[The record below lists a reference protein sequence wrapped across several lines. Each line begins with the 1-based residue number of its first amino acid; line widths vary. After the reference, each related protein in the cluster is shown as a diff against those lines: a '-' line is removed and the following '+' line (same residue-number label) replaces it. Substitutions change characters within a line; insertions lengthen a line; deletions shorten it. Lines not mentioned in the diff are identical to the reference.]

1 MTIQLPPA
9 LEWVASLAVGSRW
22 PKGDEDAMAGLG
34 HIWEDAKRRLIAVV
48 DRLGPAGSAVLQHV
62 GGQVADQFTRFVQ
75 SLGSSIPD
83 VAGAAGQLG
92 LAARDTG
99 VQLQH
104 AKMMIL
110 AQLVWLANEIVDLS
124 FWAPEAIPAAVTSA
138 RVAVSLI
145 LRRLAMA
152 VARGAALLA
161 GMDLGIQGLQRLMH
175 DRTSWDWTSVG
186 ISAASGGI
194 GGGVGGIVGEG
205 ARGLFK
211 NAANTVIGKGVV
223 GGVSGIAG
231 GTAVTSVFGGPN
243 DVAMAASGG
252 VVGGVAGG
260 RKGRGRGTTPKI
272 DDINVHVPVVPHL
285 PKFEGGAGPGGTGV
299 TGTGGGGAEG
309 TSGAG
314 DGGSGDHRGGD
325 GQGSKAGEPVGGPS
339 VTSGEDTRSA
349 PPPTAGDDVP
359 SESAAPPAT
368 GGSSTAS
375 PGEHTSPTDT
385 GDGEGTAKSPT
396 GPAAGSPAE
405 ASGTTSGL
413 PGFETTL
420 TGDRPATGSA
430 SNGERPTANGTST
443 ARGGTGGQGSG
454 FRQFGSP
461 RDGGVW
467 MAPRAPG
474 WHDADGASPAAPAA
488 QQAPASANGTHPP
501 VSTGGTT
508 PTTVV
513 GHPVS
518 TGVGHPVTT
527 AGGHPVTTE
536 PAAPVAGHGGA
547 GLPSS
552 GSAGQAPVTH
562 TSDGPGHTAG
572 QGRTAPTSP
581 VAHAAEPPGTR
592 QEPAAQPTAATAP
605 PAQAPA
611 QTREPVQ
618 GTDHTGT
625 ATGTRPGPG
634 AGSTTVTAGTGNGGT
649 PVRTQDQAQP
659 APAPTQ
665 PTETPT
671 APARP
676 PLSSSTPN
684 APAATD
690 GTHNTAE
697 PNNHAQ
703 APAQPATAHTTTPEP
718 TPPHT
723 TQPTRPPLTSNA
735 PNTPATG
742 GTHNTA
748 VPDNGSSGGST
759 VRRPPAVSA
768 AATPSGASGG
778 TPHAPSPEPP
788 APTHGPAT
796 AQPPAT
802 AHATSGGSRQPGPTA
817 QPSAGPGGPFGP
829 RPSEVDRQA
838 PRLLLRSGF
847 DQRRFTF
854 QETRYTDL
862 TVRVAFNGD
871 AKDAADTVNSLQQGV
886 QQRFNDPNHRLP
898 NGDRLHITVEHVGP
912 EGNPHLTVDLVPH
925 GGRTDQYT
933 WPIGAEPTTY
943 THEFTHQLGLRDES
957 ADPTNPHRADAPGSL
972 LGDYRKPPADPGLD
986 QGGLRDRH
994 LQLLGT
1000 LTGGDEVSY
1009 RPPVESPGRARGSG
1023 QVPVQQAPDGR
1034 PPAAEAENP
1043 AGRPGALPEAPA
1055 TSGPVAPASRPGTEA
1070 GTPSESPADG
1080 STGRGPVSADPGW
1093 RNARASAPWTPRQ
1106 HTWVDPVAVPTRTEY
1121 PAAVP
1126 SRPHTPAPVISRA
1139 APPAEATASRPT
1151 PHDPAAQQHQPSAAE
1166 PTRPATDRPAA
1177 HEPSTRTPTS
1187 QEPTPARPTT
1197 REPADT
1203 PATSQRPATQESTTH
1218 ETTHQPTAH
1227 EPNSQ
1232 PATNEPTTRPAASRQ
1247 STTDEPSTR
1256 TPTRQET
1263 APARPTTHEPA
1274 TNQRPAT
1281 QESTSHEA
1289 ANQHTAQP
1297 ATHDPATQA
1306 PDHAPVDPH
1315 QAAPPPPTRPAPA
1328 APAAPVDPRHTTS
1341 LAEIKITDDPG
1352 PAAVRARID
1361 DILGDH
1367 RTDTT
1372 VVQGLDSQLTPGNF
1386 RANHPQMVDDAW
1398 RFQIIVNGRP
1408 HEVQITARPNPW
1420 QPAAHVPTKDQAEK
1434 DGKTDIES
1442 TAKSTFTPD
1451 PRKTQASRTLSAL
1464 NVAPAIT
1471 HPVNENLFATGS
1483 ANVSFG
1489 GANHETETVVTS
1501 EAETSNKLTL
1511 TGPTS
1516 PHIAQFAYTVTVL
1529 DHQGRPLGPGGRPPI
1544 TGSVTAEIPNRG
1556 TPAGTAPRAWEGWDP
1571 APAGRPAPEP
1581 GAHPEGQPL
1590 TIIGLGDARNAV
1602 FDALPEEKRP
1612 DAPAHMVINDFF
1624 TTKNVLNEFEHA
1636 AGWGMT
1642 STPIRF
1648 SDGSEGHLHLTLEP
1662 HGSTVL
1668 DTVDHKS
1675 EQGSNTST
1683 EHKASHVNKS
1693 SRSAGVSGGVVGQV
1707 KKSTE
1712 PGSHESTWAGGSV
1725 GYSYTAN
1732 RDHESRNYH
1741 TVKVASSHEH
1751 EGKADLVA
1759 TDVHFHISVT
1769 KQRFSPRLDGLHD
1782 TNNVQIG
1789 GRAVT
1794 DHPPGEHRISMEAP
1808 ITGQVRRVV
1817 QYPPTTHTPA
1827 ESNTSNSTTTH
1838 TPAQHAPAGPAHTAA
1853 PATHAE
1859 AAGSAGAEH
1868 PAQPHAAPAD
1878 APAAP
1883 TRPAP
1888 PAPPDAAGLR
1898 DPLNSQR
1905 TTYLKVPGSAELAN
1919 HIVTRLH
1926 TEAPGLLPP
1935 PAGAAGAPGGGH
1947 ARITPQAVKNLD
1959 ELHQQITPSA
1969 LARGGPDLIDGKF
1982 RITLDGSHLP
1992 GIDAKTFEI
2001 LVKADL
2007 GPGEHAGSQTSTT
2020 KNSISLTSGG
2030 DLVVTA
2036 GGKHAVTGSGNVRSS
2051 LNPPDTT
2058 RAFVSG
2064 NLEGSSSKSHVTTTA
2079 AATETKHEFSLKSSA
2094 DQFGY
2099 PVTYHVLV
2107 GRENSVH
2114 PTTVLD
2120 TGAGSAHAGQTR
2132 TFQPHSG
2139 QLVVEQHRP
2148 ATPADTPPP
2157 EHLAIPRLPQANF
2170 IRHVDDQQAFRESAE
2185 KALNSAF
2192 DQWHLGRTPDLS
2204 KVVDLLGGPDQ
2215 LRGAVTSS
2223 HGGWSNSGE
2232 EQVGWGIR
2240 QGAAGL
2246 STRTQMTDFHYL
2258 ETLPGEGKLTIE
2270 STSKTSTAVE
2280 DKWTRAGKGGV
2291 GPDFGK
2297 FPENPTNEHQSSYQI
2312 RGGFKVKGGATVT
2325 GGDAVKNEMS
2335 TTRTLATPKGTWHVY
2350 QAHARITTVGRVTDN
2365 SGKTYY
2371 GEPQQSE
2378 HIVHVLLSD
2387 GDVRALGGHT
2397 EAPEPSDPRTAP
2409 LLDHGISGGASV
2421 HVPSSDEIL
2430 GEIDRQ
2436 LHGPRPAGEV
2446 PTAAL
2451 PFADAF
2457 SPHNLSANPD
2467 DVMGKGILA
2476 THVDEGRTNRV
2487 ITQVL
2492 VRGVPQGGWRD
2503 DHQQA
2508 ENEISRKVTNSQ
2520 TVTGNSGGSGSVGAE
2535 TQNVRFSGRA
2545 PKSVPR
2551 VSNGSFNPAGGI
2563 EGTLTNA
2570 SKSGIT
2576 TEVGHKTSGFGTNH
2590 KFSNDVHF
2598 DVTVSQHNSYGRF
2611 VNLRNAPQPVTPT
2624 WRVESWVPEPLTEK
2638 PAADQDPAAVQP
2650 PPAQHRPVAQP
2661 QAPQPVG
2668 DGSGA
2673 PPGGGIA
2680 LQPIGPHAADVNAWR
2695 AQLAGGHDMVGFDNA
2710 GQLMDNAVH
2719 TLTTPRPWGDGVLGR
2734 TGSALATGAG
2744 AVGSAVSAFA
2754 HAVTPQPALDLHHR
2768 VVQSFVSDPRL
2779 PAGNVLKQEQHL
2791 SVDMQAAVR
2800 QVFSAQSMP
2809 PVYHQ
2814 LNTPGSEYRTVPL
2827 GADGRTGL
2835 AVRMEP
2841 TGPAVE
2847 VNTRDKG
2854 KDELTIGAE
2863 NASSTT
2869 STKGY
2874 TWSATPADF
2883 SVLTK
2888 NPLVNVPVNPI
2899 NLGGQAT
2906 ADRSTP
2912 VTHAPGVPSRS
2923 LPLPDIPHGKAPT
2936 EAGKAELTGP
2946 QALVRQPVTITTQK
2960 VDQDGPYG
2968 EAVPTHGNLYYWTE
2982 KPAAAPAPAPAA
2994 AGGSSNAGASGSGS
3008 AGAPAPA
3015 GAPGDAS
3022 TPAAHTPAAPP
3033 GNTSSQPANTAAP
3046 APTEPANAAPPP
3058 PARPA
3063 NVPAPATSTGA
3074 PPATTTSAAPPPTTA
3089 QPARTPAADSSA
3101 GASAPVSASAQP
3113 ANAPTLTG
3121 SPASAP
3127 GVQQQPA
3134 TVTPV
3139 PATAAR
3145 PVVTLDTSRHP
3156 GPAPVAPAVHR
3167 PPNDAASEVSSL
3179 HSVLSDL
3186 AGQSPVSPV
3195 STHSPAPLGSG
3206 HSGGSG
3212 GSVLDDLAASTAPR
3226 QAPASVPAVTNADQ
3240 PTAAGSSTA
3249 PPAGPGPAGAPTA
3262 GRPPQL
3268 PVTGQGGGTTG
3279 GTPRP
3284 VSSGDPARTGPRH
3297 ALTRRAPR
3305 RASVPRRRRRTGRSC
3320 RPRAVSASP
3329 RSRSPPGPPP
3339 QARPSPPSCRPPRRR
3354 RSRPRDT
3361 PRPPEPP
3368 PPEPRRRGP
3377 PRPIRPPV
3385 SECRP
3390 ARGSGGADTDRASAA
3405 PVRTFPAPEPTSYGP
3420 QSVKDW

>member
-22 PKGDEDAMAGLG
+22 PKGDEDGMAVLG

-75 SLGSSIPD
+75 SLSSSIPD

-110 AQLVWLANEIVDLS
+110 AQLVWLANDIVDLS

-161 GMDLGIQGLQRLMH
+161 GMDMGIQGLQRLMH
-175 DRTSWDWTSVG
+175 DRTSWDWTSIG

-211 NAANTVIGKGVV
+211 NAANTMIGKGAV
-223 GGVSGIAG
+223 GGVSAIAG
-231 GTAVTSVFGGPN
+231 GTVVTSVFGGPN

-252 VVGGVAGG
+252 VIGGVAGG
-260 RKGRGRGTTPKI
+260 RKGRGTTPKI
-272 DDINVHVPVVPHL
+272 DDIDVHDPVVPHL
-285 PKFEGGAGPGGTGV
+285 PKFEGGAGPGATGV
-299 TGTGGGGAEG
+299 TGTGGIGAEG
-309 TSGAG
+309 TRGAD
-314 DGGSGDHRGGD
+314 DGGSSDHRGGD
-325 GQGSKAGEPVGGPS
+325 GPGSKAVEPVGEPS
-339 VTSGEDTRSA
+339 VTPGEDTRSA
-349 PPPTAGDDVP
+349 PPPTTGDDVP
-359 SESAAPPAT
+359 SKSPAPTST
-368 GGSSTAS
+368 GGSSAPS
-375 PGEHTSPTDT
+375 PGEATSRTDT

-405 ASGTTSGL
+405 GSGTTSGL

-420 TGDRPATGSA
+420 TGVRPATGSA
-430 SNGERPTANGTST
+430 SGGERPAAEGTGTARAAARPP
-443 ARGGTGGQGSG
+443 ARGGTDSQGSG

-474 WHDADGASPAAPAA
+474 WHDADGAAPAAPAA
-488 QQAPASANGTHPP
+488 QQAPASASGTHPQ

-508 PTTVV
+508 PATEI

-518 TGVGHPVTT
+518 TGVGHLVTT
-527 AGGHPVTTE
+527 AVGHPVTTE
-536 PAAPVAGHGGA
+536 PAAPVAGHGG
-547 GLPSS
+547 GELPPS
-552 GSAGQAPVTH
+552 GSADQAPVTH
-562 TSDGPGHTAG
+562 TGDGPGHTAG
-572 QGRTAPTSP
+572 QGQTAPTSP
-581 VAHAAEPPGTR
+581 VAHAAEPQGTR
-592 QEPAAQPTAATAP
+592 QEPVAQPTAATAP
-605 PAQAPA
+605 PTQAPA

-649 PVRTQDQAQP
+649 PVRTQDQAP
-659 APAPTQ
+659 ARTQ

-676 PLSSSTPN
+676 SLSSSSTPN
-684 APAATD
+684 APATG
-690 GTHNTAE
+690 GTHNPAE

-703 APAQPATAHTTTPEP
+703 EPAQPATAHTTTPEP
-718 TPPHT
+718 TPPQT
-723 TQPTRPPLTSNA
+723 TQPTHPPLSSNA

-748 VPDNGSSGGST
+748 VPDDGSSGST
-759 VRRPPAVSA
+759 VQRLPAVPSGVSGGAPQPASSEPVA
-768 AATPSGASGG
+768 AA
-778 TPHAPSPEPP
+778 
-788 APTHGPAT
+788 HGPAT
-796 AQPPAT
+796 AQAPAT
-802 AHATSGGSRQPGPTA
+802 AHTTSGSSRQPDPTVSPTA
-817 QPSAGPGGPFGP
+817 QPPAGPGGPFGP
-829 RPSEVDRQA
+829 RPSEVDRNA

-871 AKDAADTVNSLQQGV
+871 PKDAADTVNSLQQGV
-886 QQRFNDPNHRLP
+886 QQRFNDPNHVLP
-898 NGDRLHITVEHVGP
+898 NGDRLHVTVEHVGP

-986 QGGLRDRH
+986 QGGLRNRH

-1000 LTGGDEVSY
+1000 LTGGDEGIY
-1009 RPPVESPGRARGSG
+1009 RPPAESPGRARGSG
-1023 QVPVQQAPDGR
+1023 RVPATE
-1034 PPAAEAENP
+1034 AAENP

-1055 TSGPVAPASRPGTEA
+1055 TSGPVAPAARPGTET
-1070 GTPSESPADG
+1070 GTPAEPPPGG
-1080 STGRGPVSADPGW
+1080 STARGPVSADPGW
-1093 RNARASAPWTPRQ
+1093 QNARATAPWAPRE

-1121 PAAVP
+1121 PAAAS
-1126 SRPHTPAPVISRA
+1126 SRPHTPAPVISHA

-1151 PHDPAAQQHQPSAAE
+1151 PQDPAAQE
-1166 PTRPATDRPAA
+1166 PATQPANNLQ
-1177 HEPSTRTPTS
+1177 PTT

-1197 REPADT
+1197 REPADQS
-1203 PATSQRPATQESTTH
+1203 ATS
-1218 ETTHQPTAH
+1218 
-1227 EPNSQ
+1227 
-1232 PATNEPTTRPAASRQ
+1232 
-1247 STTDEPSTR
+1247 
-1256 TPTRQET
+1256 
-1263 APARPTTHEPA
+1263 
-1274 TNQRPAT
+1274 QRPAT

-1289 ANQHTAQP
+1289 ANQPTAQP
-1297 ATHDPATQA
+1297 ATHEPNSRPATSEPTTRPTTDQQSTTDEPKNQPTA
-1306 PDHAPVDPH
+1306 QKPANNQQPTTQESTSHETPNQPADHEPADPH

-1328 APAAPVDPRHTTS
+1328 PPAAPVDPRHTTS
-1341 LAEIKITDDPG
+1341 LAEIKITADPG
-1352 PAAVRARID
+1352 PAAVRARIE

-1372 VVQGLDSQLTPGNF
+1372 VVQGLDSHLTAGNF
-1386 RANHPQMVDDAW
+1386 RENHPQMVDDAW

-1408 HEVQITARPNPW
+1408 HEVQITARTNGW
-1420 QPAAHVPTKDQAEK
+1420 QPAAHVPTKDRAETE
-1434 DGKTDIES
+1434 GKTDVES
-1442 TAKSTFTPD
+1442 TAKSTFTPE
-1451 PRKTQASRTLSAL
+1451 PRKTQASRTQSAL

-1471 HPVNENLFATGS
+1471 YPVNEHLFATGS
-1483 ANVSFG
+1483 ASVSVG
-1489 GANHETETVVTS
+1489 GANHETETTVTS
-1501 EAETSNKLTL
+1501 KAETSNKLTL

-1516 PHIAQFAYTVTVL
+1516 PHIAQFAYNATVL
-1529 DHQGRPLGPGGRPPI
+1529 DHQGRPLGPGGRPPL
-1544 TGSVTAEIPNRG
+1544 TGSVTAEIPSRG
-1556 TPAGTAPRAWEGWDP
+1556 TPVGTAPRAWEGWDP

-1590 TIIGLGDARNAV
+1590 AVIGLGNARNAV
-1602 FDALPEEKRP
+1602 FDALPEENRP
-1612 DAPAHMVINDFF
+1612 DAPAHKVINDFF

-1642 STPIRF
+1642 SAPIRF

-1675 EQGSNTST
+1675 ELASNTST

-1693 SRSAGVSGGVVGQV
+1693 SRSAGFTGGVLGQV

-1732 RDHESRNYH
+1732 RDHESKNNH

-1769 KQRFSPRLDGLHD
+1769 KQRFSPRPDGLHD

-1794 DHPPGEHRISMEAP
+1794 GHPPGEHRISMEAP

-1827 ESNTSNSTTTH
+1827 
-1838 TPAQHAPAGPAHTAA
+1838 
-1853 PATHAE
+1853 THAE
-1859 AAGSAGAEH
+1859 PAGSAGAEH
-1868 PAQPHAAPAD
+1868 AQPHAAPAD

-1883 TRPAP
+1883 ASPAP

-1898 DPLNSQR
+1898 EPLNSQR

-1935 PAGAAGAPGGGH
+1935 PAGAAGAPGGSH

-1969 LARGGPDLIDGKF
+1969 LARGGPDLLDGRF
-1982 RITLDGSHLP
+1982 RITLDASHLP

-2007 GPGEHAGSQTSTT
+2007 GPGGHVGSQTSTT

-2030 DLVVTA
+2030 DLVVTD

-2058 RAFVSG
+2058 RAFVNG

-2094 DQFGY
+2094 DKFGY
-2099 PVTYHVLV
+2099 PVTYHVMV
-2107 GRENSVH
+2107 GRENSEH

-2132 TFQPHSG
+2132 TFQPHDG
-2139 QLVVEQHRP
+2139 QLVVEQHQP
-2148 ATPADTPPP
+2148 ASPSDTPPP
-2157 EHLAIPRLPQANF
+2157 QHLATPRLPQASF

-2192 DQWHLGRTPDLS
+2192 DQWLLGHTPDLS
-2204 KVVDLLGGPDQ
+2204 KALDVLGGPNQ

-2232 EQVGWGIR
+2232 EQVGRGIR

-2291 GPDFGK
+2291 GPDFGR
-2297 FPENPTNEHQSSYQI
+2297 FPENPTNQHQSSYQV

-2436 LHGPRPAGEV
+2436 LRGPRPAGEV

-2476 THVDEGRTNRV
+2476 THVDESRTNRV

-2492 VRGVPQGGWRD
+2492 VRGVPQAGWRD

-2520 TVTGNSGGSGSVGAE
+2520 TSTGNSGGSGSLGAE
-2535 TQNVRFSGRA
+2535 TQNVRISGLA

-2551 VSNGSFNPAGGI
+2551 LSNGSFNPAGGI
-2563 EGTLTNA
+2563 EGTLTNG

-2576 TEVGHKTSGFGTNH
+2576 TEVSHKTSGFGTNH

-2598 DVTVSQHNSYGRF
+2598 DVTVSQYNSYGRF
-2611 VNLRNAPQPVTPT
+2611 VNLHHAPQPVRPT

-2638 PAADQDPAAVQP
+2638 PAADQDPATVQP
-2650 PPAQHRPVAQP
+2650 PPAQQRPDAQP

-2680 LQPIGPHAADVNAWR
+2680 LQPVGPHAADVNAWR
-2695 AQLAGGHDMVGFDNA
+2695 GQLAGGHDMVGFDNA

-2719 TLTTPRPWGDGVLGR
+2719 TLTTPRPWGNGVLGR

-2791 SVDMQAAVR
+2791 SLDMQAAVR

-2827 GADGRTGL
+2827 GADGQTGL

-2847 VNTRDKG
+2847 VSTRDEA

-2863 NASSTT
+2863 DASSTT

-2888 NPLVNVPVNPI
+2888 DPLVSVPVNPL

-2946 QALVRQPVTITTQK
+2946 QALVRQPVIITTQK
-2960 VDQDGPYG
+2960 VDQNGPYG

-2982 KPAAAPAPAPAA
+2982 KPAAAADTPAAAPAAAPAPAPAA

-3015 GAPGDAS
+3015 GAPGNAS
-3022 TPAAHTPAAPP
+3022 TPAAHTPAVPP
-3033 GNTSSQPANTAAP
+3033 GNISSQPANTAAP
-3046 APTEPANAAPPP
+3046 APAPASASASAEPANAAPPA
-3058 PARPA
+3058 PAQPA
-3063 NVPAPATSTGA
+3063 NAPAPAGSSTSAA
-3074 PPATTTSAAPPPTTA
+3074 PPATTSATPPPATALPAPTSTTN
-3089 QPARTPAADSSA
+3089 T
-3101 GASAPVSASAQP
+3101 AQP
-3113 ANAPTLTG
+3113 ANAPTPAG

-3127 GVQQQPA
+3127 SVQQQPA
-3134 TVTPV
+3134 TVTPA

-3145 PVVTLDTSRHP
+3145 PVVTLDTSQHP
-3156 GPAPVAPAVHR
+3156 GPPPMAPAVR
-3167 PPNDAASEVSSL
+3167 RTPDDAASEVSSL

-3206 HSGGSG
+3206 HSGDFG
-3212 GSVLDDLAASTAPR
+3212 GSVLDDLAASTTPR

-3249 PPAGPGPAGAPTA
+3249 PPARPGPAAAPTA
-3262 GRPPQL
+3262 ARPPQL
-3268 PVTGQGGGTTG
+3268 PVAGQGGGTAG
-3279 GTPRP
+3279 GTPQASQLGRP
-3284 VSSGDPARTGPRH
+3284 GSDRAQARADAQGTPPGADPAAPAADGPILSASGGLTLAPVPLTTGPSP
-3297 ALTRRAPR
+3297 ASSPVAPVLP
-3305 RASVPRRRRRTGRSC
+3305 AAPT
-3320 RPRAVSASP
+3320 PQL
-3329 RSRSPPGPPP
+3329 PPP
-3339 QARPSPPSCRPPRRR
+3339 RHPEAAG
-3354 RSRPRDT
+3354 T
-3361 PRPPEPP
+3361 PAAGAPEA
-3368 PPEPRRRGP
+3368 G
-3377 PRPIRPPV
+3377 
-3385 SECRP
+3385 
-3390 ARGSGGADTDRASAA
+3390 AA
-3405 PVRTFPAPEPTSYGP
+3405 PPDPTIR
-3420 QSVKDW
+3420 